1 MNIEIS
7 VKEYFDEL
15 LLMEKQYGQE
25 DEIYPWIYMLLKMAD
40 ASYCKL
46 ENERF

>member
-1 MNIEIS
+1 MNIEFS

-25 DEIYPWIYMLLKMAD
+25 EDSEVCIVFNVK
-40 ASYCKL
+40 YCL
-46 ENERF
+46 CLTNSA